1 MGPRRQKGF
10 PEELCIISFE
20 IVDELPELNTIS
32 MVRIIY
38 IQPRNLLKLNN
49 SCEIYYVGA

>member
-38 IQPRNLLKLNN
+38 IHKKPTK
-49 SCEIYYVGA
+49 AK